1 MSEKATEKAAQT
13 FAFAGQDR
21 AAAAFAQLFGAKGEQ
36 KKGKR

>member
-13 FAFAGQDR
+13 FALADQDR
-21 AAAAFAQLFGAKGEQ
+21 ALAAFAQLIGAKGEQ